1 MDQRVE
7 YILPDTTQ
15 FRLVKFFAYTS
26 FVILTI
32 SSFILTMVISQ
43 RATTVLM
50 KTYENDALL
59 IAKNLNHQVFHY
71 FTLPMTQIYRRPISL
86 REKQQAELM
95 DKIVR
100 TTIHSFNI
108 ETVNIY
114 DTEKGQIAYSTDK
127 DLIGSTGR
135 GGMGYSAALE
145 GKHSS
150 RLLSREPTLF
160 GTWFMDFAKEAKL
173 RTYTPFKA
181 EPPYSYLGILGV
193 FEVVQDLTKEYESMV
208 RFRYLV
214 FGVSLTIMFLIFLAL
229 LLVVRK
235 AESTLRKRALEQ
247 RLLENQLHHAE
258 RLAALGQM
266 VASVSHEIKNPLG
279 IIRSTAELLSEQ
291 SSSEEGQ
298 SRLSQIIL
306 EESGRLNDVV
316 TEFLDFARPQEP
328 HFEDCRLE
336 DILQRSLA
344 FLESELAKNG
354 IVVDTGNLNANSF
367 SIEADPDQLYRAFLN
382 IFINAIQSL
391 KEGGKLRIEVKE
403 EKAFYRVEVLDTGMG
418 ISPEHLEKVFNPFFT
433 NKDKGSGL
441 GLTIVRKIIEAHKG
455 SVWIESEE
463 GVGTRVFV
471 VLPRR
476 QGRGEAIRKEVPDFE
491 VTPEEQ

>member
-1 MDQRVE
+1 MDQRVDH
-7 YILPDTTQ
+7 IRPDTAR

-26 FVILTI
+26 FVILII

-50 KTYENDALL
+50 RTYENDALL

-71 FTLPMTQIYRRPISL
+71 FTLPMTQIYRKPISL
-86 REKQQAELM
+86 REKQQGELM

-135 GGMGYSAALE
+135 GGMGYRAALE

-150 RLLSREPTLF
+150 RLLSREPALF

-181 EPPYSYLGILGV
+181 EPPYSSIGILGV
-193 FEVVQDLTKEYESMV
+193 FEVVQDLTNEYESIV
-208 RFRYLV
+208 KFRYLV

-235 AESTLRKRALEQ
+235 AEHTLRKRAEEQ

-291 SSSEEGQ
+291 SSSDENQ
-298 SRLSQIIL
+298 SKLSHIIV

-316 TEFLDFARPQEP
+316 TEFLDFARPQKP
-328 HFEDCRLE
+328 RFHDCFLAN
-336 DILQRSLA
+336 ILQRSLT
-344 FLESELAKNG
+344 FLESEINKKG
-354 IVVDTGNLNANSF
+354 IVADTGSLNGKSF
-367 SIEADPDQLYRAFLN
+367 SIEADPEQLYRAFLN
-382 IFINAIQSL
+382 IFINALQSL
-391 KEGGKLRIEVKE
+391 QDGGHLSIDVE
-403 EKAFYRVEVLDTGMG
+403 EDKALYQVEILDTGVG
-418 ISPEHLEKVFNPFFT
+418 ISPEDLEKVFNPFFT
-433 NKDKGSGL
+433 SKDRGSGL
-441 GLTIVRKIIEAHKG
+441 GLTIVRKIIEAHQG
-455 SVWIESEE
+455 NIWIKSEE

-471 VLPRR
+471 TLPKR
-476 QGRGEAIRKEVPDFE
+476 QKRGESIAKDVPNFE
-491 VTPEEQ
+491 ATPKA

>member
-1 MDQRVE
+1 MDQRVDH
-7 YILPDTTQ
+7 IRPDTTR

-26 FVILTI
+26 FVILII

-71 FTLPMTQIYRRPISL
+71 FTLPITQIYRRSISL
-86 REKQQAELM
+86 REKKQAELM

-108 ETVNIY
+108 KAVHIY

-135 GGMGYSAALE
+135 GGMDYRAALE

-150 RLLSREPTLF
+150 RLFFREPELF
-160 GTWFMDFAKEAKL
+160 GTWFINFAKEAKL

-181 EPPYSYLGILGV
+181 EPPYSSIGILGV
-193 FEVVQDLTKEYESMV
+193 FEVVQDLTTEYESIV
-208 RFRYLV
+208 KFRYLV

-235 AESTLRKRALEQ
+235 AERTLRKRAEEQ
-247 RLLENQLHHAE
+247 RVLENQLHHAE

-291 SSSEEGQ
+291 SSSNEGQ
-298 SRLSQIIL
+298 LKLSHIIL

-316 TEFLDFARPQEP
+316 TEFLDFARPQKP
-328 HFEDCRLE
+328 RFQDCFLE
-336 DILQRSLA
+336 NVLQRSLT
-344 FLESELAKNG
+344 FLESEINKKG
-354 IVVDTGNLNANSF
+354 IVVDTSGLNGKSF
-367 SIEADPDQLYRAFLN
+367 RVEADPEQLYRAFFN
-382 IFINAIQSL
+382 IIINALQSL
-391 KEGGKLRIEVKE
+391 PDGGKLSIEVKE
-403 EKAFYRVEVLDTGMG
+403 DRTFYQVEIRDTGMG
-418 ISPEHLEKVFNPFFT
+418 ISSEDLENVFNPFFT
-433 NKDKGSGL
+433 NKDRGSGL
-441 GLTIVRKIIEAHKG
+441 GLTIVRKTIEAHQGK
-455 SVWIESEE
+455 VWIKSTA
-463 GVGTRVFV
+463 GVGTTVFV
-471 VLPRR
+471 ALPKR
-476 QGRGEAIRKEVPDFE
+476 QKAGGLIAKDVPNFEA
-491 VTPEEQ
+491 TPET